1 MTTAEEMVTDKG
13 GDIICVPPSTT
24 IRDALAVMVESR
36 VGAVLVK
43 EKEEI
48 VGIWTERDL
57 MRNTLI
63 DGFDPATARI
73 VDFMVAPIRSAPHT
87 DTVYNL
93 MDKFL
98 GLRLRHLPIE
108 RNGHYIG
115 MVSVGDVIKACL
127 REKTRELESL
137 NAVVSWDYYE
147 DWHFTS
153 LAQAKEEMEKQLSHP
168 SEEIV
173 R

>member
-1 MTTAEEMVTDKG
+1 
-13 GDIICVPPSTT
+13 
-24 IRDALAVMVESR
+24 MVESG
-36 VGAVLVK
+36 VGAVLVRDG
-43 EKEEI
+43 EDV

-57 MRNTLI
+57 MRNTLVE
-63 DGFDPATARI
+63 DFDPATARI
-73 VDFMVAPIRSAPHT
+73 GDLMVAPIRSAPHT
-87 DTVYNL
+87 DTAYNL

-115 MVSVGDVIKACL
+115 MVSVGDVIKASL
-127 REKTRELESL
+127 REKTKELESL

-153 LAQAKEEMEKQLSHP
+153 LAQAKEEMENKLSRP
-168 SEEIV
+168 SDEIV